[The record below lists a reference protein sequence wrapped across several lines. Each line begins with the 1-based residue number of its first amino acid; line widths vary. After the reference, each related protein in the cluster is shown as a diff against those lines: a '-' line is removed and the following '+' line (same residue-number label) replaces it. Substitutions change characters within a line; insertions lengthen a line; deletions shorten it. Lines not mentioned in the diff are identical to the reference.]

1 MAPKYSA
8 PRVWKRPYNHIYN
21 DNYKYG
27 NSLYSDEISNIERK
41 YNEAL
46 ARTTFRSDRP
56 DLNLSSFSDSQ
67 LTGESIIQR
76 QRALAS
82 AAVAAAT
89 LESDRIR
96 SMSSTRARADET
108 AAFARRL
115 QHSESF
121 DNYTKALANINSDIE
136 ESKLRRS
143 RSTRSRRRPESTIG
157 LVASTPYEESLLNRD
172 EGQHNPNF
180 WMERCR
186 ELQSQIDNV
195 VQQLTDTE
203 DKVKHETTLI
213 KTKLTQDVTDL
224 LLTIDDQDRQIGD
237 LQKMLKKQAKLVSD
251 LTLELEA
258 SQRHYT
264 DINDTLTLNQKRCQ
278 NLSHEVDEMRS
289 ALDKFRGGID
299 SSVETQVKIIG
310 SGGRATHLSPM
321 V

>member
-1 MAPKYSA
+1 MAPKFTA

-21 DNYKYG
+21 HNYKYG

-41 YNEAL
+41 YNEAI

-56 DLNLSSFSDSQ
+56 DLNLSSYSDSQ

-82 AAVAAAT
+82 AAVTAAT

-96 SMSSTRARADET
+96 SLSATRGRADET
-108 AAFARRL
+108 SAFSRRL

-121 DNYTKALANINSDIE
+121 DNYSKALANISADLE

-143 RSTRSRRRPESTIG
+143 RSVRHRRPESTIG
-157 LVASTPYEESLLNRD
+157 LVASTPYEESLLNKD
-172 EGQHNPNF
+172 EGQHNQSF
-180 WMERCR
+180 WMERCN

-203 DKVKHETTLI
+203 DKVRHETNQI
-213 KTKLTQDVTDL
+213 KSKLTQDVTDL
-224 LLTIDDQDRQIGD
+224 LLTIDDQDRQIID
-237 LQKMLKKQAKLVSD
+237 LQKMLKKQGKHVSD

-264 DINDTLTLNQKRCQ
+264 DINDSLTLNQKRCQ
-278 NLSHEVDEMRS
+278 NLIHEVDEMRT
-289 ALDKFRGGID
+289 AMDKYSF
-299 SSVETQVKIIG
+299 
-310 SGGRATHLSPM
+310 
-321 V
+321 